1 MTQKDSQSAELDFCG
16 QIVRL
21 ASSEVRLQLK
31 LGDDGDRKLVV
42 EVDEFTLA
50 RKVAK
55 YVVRCPY
62 RIPTQVGE
70 EKILRRTG

>member
-1 MTQKDSQSAELDFCG
+1 MKISN
-16 QIVRL
+16 
-21 ASSEVRLQLK
+21 
-31 LGDDGDRKLVV
+31 

-55 YVVRCPY
+55 YVVRSPY

-70 EKILRRTG
+70 EKILRLTG